1 MERGVREFSD
11 RERLALALFALSGA
25 VFLPDAFDRFDFPK
39 LAVCAAAI
47 ALAFC
52 VAPRGRLPRAVLI
65 AVAAG
70 VLLLAIGAL
79 NSGAALTRLI
89 GRPPRYEGLIG
100 LSIYIGAAVAGAR
113 LLGPRRA
120 RPATVWFLDWLA
132 VATIAVAVIAV
143 LETAGTYPLQS
154 NVTRPGSLLGNASDQ
169 GAWAALVLGP
179 LLAVALTRR
188 RPLHIAGAL
197 AAAAALDCSASR
209 GAYLGG
215 IVVVIVLLVLL
226 QSPRLRIGLLLFAA
240 VATLGVLVQP
250 TPRAR
255 ATGTSP
261 LATDTA
267 NGRVLLWQETL
278 HLIADHPLI
287 GVGAGG
293 FVDALPRYATLKY
306 ERDIGPQSVPD
317 SPENWLLQAAAAG
330 GLPLLAISLGLVV
343 LVALRGLRAAGEEV
357 EPVER
362 AALAGM
368 LAGLAGYGVALLF
381 FFTSPAST
389 PLAMLFAGGLLAEQP
404 APARSPMARA
414 TPGRIAA
421 GAAFAALAVVLASAA
436 LAEIPLRSALVAA
449 GKGQV
454 SSAQADFR
462 AARALRPWD
471 PAIDDDA
478 GYAFGE
484 LASSNVAGA
493 GAAGAPWAQRA
504 LSATPDSTEVV
515 ADAAA
520 IDLAEGRT
528 RLAARLLDDQIP
540 NDPLDGTLRLSAAAA
555 ALVLGQREKAI
566 RLAEQAGADDPGDVL
581 KVAILIA
588 DARRHGH

>member
-1 MERGVREFSD
+1 MRGFSD
-11 RERLALALFALSGA
+11 RERVALALFALSGA

-39 LAVCAAAI
+39 LAVYAVAI
-47 ALAFC
+47 ALAVS
-52 VAPRGRLPRAVLI
+52 VAPRGRLPRAVLV

-70 VLLLAIGAL
+70 VLLLAVGAL
-79 NSGAALTRLI
+79 NSDAALTRLI

-100 LSIYIGAAVAGAR
+100 LSIYIGAAVSGAR
-113 LLGPRRA
+113 LLGPLRA
-120 RPATVWFLDWLA
+120 HGASVWFLDWLA
-132 VATIAVAVIAV
+132 LATIAVAVIAV
-143 LETAGTYPLQS
+143 LETAGHYPLQS
-154 NVTRPGSLLGNASDQ
+154 NVARPGSLLGNASDQ

-188 RPLHIAGAL
+188 RPLQIAGAI
-197 AAAAALDCSASR
+197 AAAVALDCSASR

-215 IVVVIVLLVLL
+215 IVTVVVLAPLL
-226 QSPRLRIGLLLFAA
+226 GSHRLRLWLLLFSA
-240 VATLGVLVQP
+240 VAALGVFVQP

-255 ATGTSP
+255 VTGSSP

-267 NGRVLLWQETL
+267 NGRVLLWHETL
-278 HLIADHPLI
+278 HLIAEHPI
-287 GVGAGG
+287 FGVGAGG
-293 FVDALPRYATLKY
+293 FVDALPRYATLTY

-317 SPENWLLQAAAAG
+317 SPENWVLQAAAAG
-330 GLPLLAISLGLVV
+330 GLPLLAITVGLVV
-343 LVALRGLRAAGEEV
+343 MLAIRGLKAADAEAD
-357 EPVER
+357 PVE
-362 AALAGM
+362 AAVLAGM
-368 LAGLAGYGVALLF
+368 LAGVAGYGAALLF

-389 PLAMLFAGGLLAEQP
+389 PLAMLFAGGLLSTQ
-404 APARSPMARA
+404 PARSLPRRITA
-414 TPGRIAA
+414 PNIAA
-421 GAAFAALAVVLASAA
+421 CAGFGVLAVVLAAAA

-454 SSAQADFR
+454 ASAQADFR
-462 AARALRPWD
+462 AARTLRPWD
-471 PAIDDDA
+471 PAVDDYA
-478 GYAFGE
+478 SYAFGE

-493 GAAGAPWAQRA
+493 GAAGGPWAQRA

-520 IDLAEGRT
+520 IDLAQGRAQ
-528 RLAARLLDDQIP
+528 LAAHLLDDQIP

-566 RLAEQAGADDPGDVL
+566 RLAEEAGADDPGDVL

-588 DARRHGH
+588 DARRHRR